1 VEVKIGIQHAP
12 RELVLESE
20 QSPAEVE
27 AAVTEALNG
36 KSGLLQL
43 VDEKGRRVL
52 VPADKLAYIEI
63 GEESSR
69 RDWSEWSDVA
79 AIPGRRLGPPDRAG
93 QGPVTARVSAL
104 RIGPEGARWD
114 QTLRSW
120 AVTQAL
126 PPLGGSPCTGSGCS
140 SSA

>member
-1 VEVKIGIQHAP
+1 MEVKIGIQHAP

-69 RDWSEWSDVA
+69 RV
-79 AIPGRRLGPPDRAG
+79 GF
-93 QGPVTARVSAL
+93 
-104 RIGPEGARWD
+104 GA
-114 QTLRSW
+114 
-120 AVTQAL
+120 V
-126 PPLGGSPCTGSGCS
+126 
-140 SSA
+140 